1 MDYPT
6 KPIIFIASYSVM
18 MKKRFGWK
26 KFYATV
32 RDKEMVLKQF
42 ESKALNHSLM
52 LYLGN
57 TKCFHRFLDK

>member
-18 MKKRFGWK
+18 MKKRFGWI

-32 RDKEMVLKQF
+32 RDKEMVLRQF
-42 ESKALNHSLM
+42 
-52 LYLGN
+52 
-57 TKCFHRFLDK
+57 

>member
-6 KPIIFIASYSVM
+6 KPIMFIASYSVM

-32 RDKEMVLKQF
+32 RDKEMVLRQF
-42 ESKALNHSLM
+42 
-52 LYLGN
+52 
-57 TKCFHRFLDK
+57 